1 MKDEQEKGFDYER
14 NMEEVGSII
23 ESIEKGE
30 TPMSELTE
38 KIARAAEL
46 LKLCKEK
53 ITHTD
58 EEIRKILDG
67 LES

>member
-30 TPMSELTE
+30 TPMSELTG

-46 LKLCKEK
+46 LKQCKEK